1 MNDICNDTV
10 VYEPYIARQLDEL
23 YRDPTKYTAWMRE
36 CQAFEARGCISE
48 ETDQILNLPA
58 YAV

>member
-1 MNDICNDTV
+1 MNDNCSDTV
-10 VYEPYIARQLDEL
+10 VYEPLIARQLDEL

-36 CQAFEARGCISE
+36 CRAFEDRGCISE
-48 ETDQILNLPA
+48 ETDQILNLPH